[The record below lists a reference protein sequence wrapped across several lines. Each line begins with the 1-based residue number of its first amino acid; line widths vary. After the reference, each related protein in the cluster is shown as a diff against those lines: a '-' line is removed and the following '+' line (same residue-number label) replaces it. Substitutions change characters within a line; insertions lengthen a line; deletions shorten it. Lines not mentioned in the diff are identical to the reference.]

1 MRDAKSLVG
10 GFARVVAVGE
20 REYSQLVEKIVWV
33 AAIQARFGS
42 WLSAT
47 VIIPRE
53 NIPLNGKMGPTLEQ
67 GGHIWLRKVKLQA
80 ISSVN

>member
-1 MRDAKSLVG
+1 MRNAKSLVG
-10 GFARVVAVGE
+10 GFARVSAVGE

-53 NIPLNGKMGPTLEQ
+53 NIPLNGTGLKK
-67 GGHIWLRKVKLQA
+67 GGHLWLRKVKLQP
-80 ISSVN
+80 ISSIN

>member
-1 MRDAKSLVG
+1 MRKSLVG
-10 GFARVVAVGE
+10 GFVKVLAVGE
-20 REYSQLVEKIVWV
+20 REYLQLVEKVVWL

-53 NIPLNGKMGPTLEQ
+53 NIPLNGKKGPVLKK
-67 GGHIWLRKVKLQA
+67 GGQLWLRKVKLEA
-80 ISSVN
+80 VSSIN